1 MAIGQAM
8 PDAGAPVLGH
18 ELHQIATSLSTSMPV
33 NRKLEEK
40 RSSDARAWPLTQH
53 GVKSSLGPVRRVES
67 WALRGRHDAYRVLFL
82 LLHSI
87 YGELDFVQGTYP
99 PLMHIER
106 DVLC

>member
-40 RSSDARAWPLTQH
+40 RSSDARAWPFTQH
-53 GVKSSLGPVRRVES
+53 GIKVGVWSRGHCVAVTMPTGFFFFFYILYTGSL
-67 WALRGRHDAYRVLFL
+67 
-82 LLHSI
+82 I
-87 YGELDFVQGTYP
+87 
-99 PLMHIER
+99 
-106 DVLC
+106 LCRARIHH